1 MGRGKRLFTLKET
14 LEAFLSKHKDLE
26 YRIKSQEA
34 VNVWGTI
41 VDAYVKGHT
50 VCALVKDGILFV
62 NADSAPLANE
72 LALRENELRDKL
84 NKKLETPVI
93 QKIVFKSG
101 FVKKIKKRIKKIEIK
116 NKNISLKTLNQIDET
131 VRLIQDDELK
141 FIVRKFLISS
151 AMRNLKGEGGGG

>member
-41 VDAYVKGHT
+41 VDAYVEGHT

-62 NADSAPLANE
+62 NTDSAPLANE

-93 QKIVFKSG
+93 QRIVFKSG

-116 NKNISLKTLNQIDET
+116 NKNISLKTINQIDET

-151 AMRNLKGEGGGG
+151 AMRNLKGEDGGD